1 MENENVSSLAPL
13 AAASIVMAATLVSLV
28 QRCFRERTI
37 FGKAGEQRRMYY
49 RRLALTIFVI
59 FYVHKGETKGKMPQF
74 VEAW

>member
-1 MENENVSSLAPL
+1 MENENASSLAPL
-13 AAASIVMAATLVSLV
+13 AAASIVMAAALVSLV

-37 FGKAGEQRRMYY
+37 VGKAGEQRRMYY